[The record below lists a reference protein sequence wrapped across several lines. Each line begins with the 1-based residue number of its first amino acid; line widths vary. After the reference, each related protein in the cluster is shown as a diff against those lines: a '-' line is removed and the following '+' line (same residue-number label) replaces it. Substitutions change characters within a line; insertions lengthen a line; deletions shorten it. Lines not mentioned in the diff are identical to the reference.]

1 MAAFRFICRFM
12 NIRRNNHSISFA
24 LYSADMR
31 LTVLLF
37 MLVFTTAAVNAQ
49 TDTLSFKNCSKRL
62 QLYGDSILKG
72 TNDTVRLSANDQFY
86 QLLDSVLHTAGGT
99 QLSFGQ
105 QKALSVA
112 QSEDEKVKALTW
124 LVQTDNGNKYRY
136 FGFILQRADKK
147 DPWKVFRLF
156 MNTSLNRETLET
168 MKSDSSLWPG
178 CIYYHIRHERYKKKD
193 YYLLLGWAPQ
203 SVYTTR
209 KYVEPIV
216 FSPVRVTIGHPAIKA
231 GGRART
237 RLVFE
242 YNAQATM
249 SLRYNEKLN
258 MIVMDHLASS
268 DPRPESAGMYQLY
281 GPDLSYDGLKF
292 LRGQW
297 VLVKDV
303 DVRN

>member
-1 MAAFRFICRFM
+1 M
-12 NIRRNNHSISFA
+12 RR
-24 LYSADMR
+24 L
-31 LTVLLF
+31 LPVVLVLLIA
-37 MLVFTTAAVNAQ
+37 VEVNAQ
-49 TDTLSFKNCSKRL
+49 SDTLAFKDCSKRL
-62 QLYGDSILKG
+62 QLLGDSILKG
-72 TNDTVRLSANDQFY
+72 SNDTVRLMAGEQFRI
-86 QLLDSVLHTAGGT
+86 LVDSILHTNSGS

-112 QSEDEKVKALTW
+112 QSDDEKTKAITW
-124 LVQTDNGNKYRY
+124 LIQTENGNKYQY
-136 FGFILQRADKK
+136 YGYLLQRTEKK
-147 DPWKVFRLF
+147 DRWKVFQLF
-156 MNTSLNRETLET
+156 MNTSINRETIET
-168 MKSDSSLWPG
+168 LKSDSANWPG
-178 CIYYHIRHERYKKKD
+178 CIYYSIRHEKHKKKD

-209 KYVEPIV
+209 KYVEPV
-216 FSPVRVTIGHPAIKA
+216 AFTPGRVTVGTPSIKV

-242 YNAQATM
+242 YNAQVTM

-258 MIVMDHLASS
+258 MIIMDHLASS

-292 LRGQW
+292 SKGQW
-297 VLVKDV
+297 ILVKDV

>member
-1 MAAFRFICRFM
+1 MRCLLSIAF
-12 NIRRNNHSISFA
+12 
-24 LYSADMR
+24 
-31 LTVLLF
+31 LLF
-37 MLVFTTAAVNAQ
+37 YTLVAHAQ
-49 TDTLSFKNCSKRL
+49 SDTLAFKACTKQL
-62 QLYGDSILKG
+62 QLLGDSILKG
-72 TNDTVRLSANDQFY
+72 SNDTVRLEAGEKFQA
-86 QLLDSVLHTAGGT
+86 LVDSVLHTTTGPN
-99 QLSFGQ
+99 LSFGQ

-112 QSEDEKVKALTW
+112 ISDDEKVKAITW
-124 LVQTDNGNKYRY
+124 LIQTENGNKYRY
-136 FGFILQRADKK
+136 YGYILQRGEKK
-147 DPWKVFRLF
+147 DPWRVFRLQ
-156 MNTSLNRETLET
+156 MNTAIVRETIET
-168 MKSDSSLWPG
+168 LKSDSVSWPG
-178 CIYYHIRHERYKKKD
+178 CIYYSVRHEKHKKKD

-209 KYVEPIV
+209 KYIEPVV
-216 FSPVRVTIGHPAIKA
+216 FSPARVTIGTPSIKI

-249 SLRYNEKLN
+249 SLRYNEKHN

-292 LRGQW
+292 SKGQW
-297 VLVKDV
+297 ILVRDV